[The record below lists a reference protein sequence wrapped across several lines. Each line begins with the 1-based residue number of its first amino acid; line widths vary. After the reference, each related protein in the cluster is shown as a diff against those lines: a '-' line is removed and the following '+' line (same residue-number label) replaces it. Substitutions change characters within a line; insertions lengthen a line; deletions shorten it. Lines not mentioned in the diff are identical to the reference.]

1 MTLPEKMTAIAI
13 TRAGGPDVLV
23 PESRPVPRPGPNQVL
38 IRVRAAGVNRHDCG
52 QRARGTPPPGAT
64 DIPGLEC
71 AGEVA
76 AFGAAVSGV
85 KEGDRVCALVNG
97 GGYAEYCL
105 ADSPLVM
112 PTPTAFDDLDAASI
126 PEAAFT
132 TWLNLVVL
140 CDLKPGE
147 WLLIH
152 GGASGVGTFAIQMA
166 RAWGVR
172 VIATAGGDDKVA
184 ACAKLGANVVC
195 NYRTEDFVKVV
206 ERATGGRGVD
216 VILDMAGGA
225 YAERNLAALA
235 ADGRITHL
243 TSNNAPDYATPLS
256 AIMQK
261 RARVTGALLR
271 GYPLEKK
278 RPMAVALRERIW
290 PLLGSAIKPVRDTVF
305 PLADARKAHERI
317 ESGAHIG
324 KILLTT

>member
-1 MTLPEKMTAIAI
+1 MNLPDTMTAIAI
-13 TRAGGPDVLV
+13 TRAGGPEVLV
-23 PESRPVPRPGPNQVL
+23 PEERPVPRPGPNQVL

-52 QRARGTPPPGAT
+52 QRQRGTPPPGAT

-76 AFGAAVSGV
+76 ALGSAVSGF
-85 KEGDRVCALVNG
+85 KEGDRVCALTNG
-97 GGYAEYCL
+97 GGYAEYCI
-105 ADSPLVM
+105 AEAPLVLT
-112 PTPTAFDDLDAASI
+112 TPAGFDDLDAASI

-140 CDLKPGE
+140 CDLRPGE
-147 WLLIH
+147 WLLVH
-152 GGASGVGTFAIQMA
+152 GGASGVGTFAIQLA
-166 RAWGVR
+166 KAWGVN

-184 ACAKLGANVVC
+184 ACLKLGANVAC

-235 ADGRITHL
+235 PDGRISHL
-243 TSNNAPDYATPLS
+243 TTFGAPNYATPLQ

-261 RARVTGALLR
+261 RARVTGAMLR
-271 GYPLEKK
+271 GYPLDKK
-278 RPMAVALRERIW
+278 VPIAQALRQRVW
-290 PLLGSAIKPVRDTVF
+290 PLLGTAITPIRDSVF
-305 PLADARKAHERI
+305 ALVDARKAHERI
-317 ESGAHIG
+317 ESGGHIG
-324 KILLTT
+324 KILLR